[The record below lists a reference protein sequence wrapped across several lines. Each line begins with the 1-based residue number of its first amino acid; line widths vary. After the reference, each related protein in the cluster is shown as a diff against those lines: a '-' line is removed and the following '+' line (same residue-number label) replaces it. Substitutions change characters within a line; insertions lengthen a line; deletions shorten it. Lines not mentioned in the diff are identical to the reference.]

1 MKNRRRAI
9 DCKLIRESKDNPG
22 YYRYDITIQELSG
35 EVHVVPAYGVDMEDA
50 ISRLVWNERIEK
62 VVENKVYNR
71 VMFIVWL
78 LSFGLTSF
86 LSFKFDNPVFVL
98 SNIGF
103 TCLIALFMF
112 IFDIRFTKKMR

>member
-22 YYRYDITIQELSG
+22 YFRYDVTIKELSG

-62 VVENKVYNR
+62 VVENKTYNR
-71 VMFIVWL
+71 VIFIVWL
-78 LSFGLTSF
+78 LSFIVTSY
-86 LSFKFDNPVFVL
+86 LSFTFDNPVFVL
-98 SNIGF
+98 CNIGF

-112 IFDIRFTKKMR
+112 LFDIRFTKKMH